1 MPRVKGRPRGFTAS
15 HATGSDG
22 RPSVGTSYGTGF
34 SVTWPSA
41 VRPGQPG
48 GVRND
53 QQVERVAVLCDV
65 AADRLVYLTSIGL
78 GGAGMAAAMAHLS
91 EAGRALRRAGM
102 DAKSSR

>member
-34 SVTWPSA
+34 SVTWPTA
-41 VRPGQPG
+41 ARHGCPG

-53 QQVERVAVLCDV
+53 QQAETVAVLCEV
-65 AADRLVYLTSIGL
+65 AADRLAYLTSVGL
-78 GGAGMAAAMAHLS
+78 GGAGVSAAMSHLS
-91 EAGRALRRAGM
+91 EAVRALRRAGR

>member
-22 RPSVGTSYGTGF
+22 RPSAGSSYGTGF

-41 VRPGQPG
+41 VRHGQPG

-53 QQVERVAVLCDV
+53 QQVERVAVLCEV
-65 AADRLVYLTSIGL
+65 AADRLAYLASVGL
-78 GGAGMAAAMAHLS
+78 GGAGVAAAMSHLS
-91 EAGRALRRAGM
+91 EAVRALRRAGVN
-102 DAKSSR
+102 AKSSR